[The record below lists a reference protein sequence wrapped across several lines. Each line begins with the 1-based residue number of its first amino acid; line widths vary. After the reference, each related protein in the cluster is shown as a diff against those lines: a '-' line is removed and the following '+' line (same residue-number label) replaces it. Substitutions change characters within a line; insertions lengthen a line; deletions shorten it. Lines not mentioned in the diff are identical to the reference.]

1 MVGDNSLCDLEN
13 MSTKTGKP
21 DRPNILVTG
30 GAGYIG
36 SHVVKLLC
44 DHDYPVRIIDNFS
57 TGREE
62 NVDPRATLLRGDVL
76 NSADLGQA
84 FSKPIDVVFHFA
96 ALKAAGESMTDP
108 HKFAVSNIW
117 GSICLLGAMLEHGV
131 SNIVF
136 SSSAA
141 VYGNP
146 KYLPIDEKHPVKPTN
161 YYGYTK
167 LAIEENLKWYSQLK
181 GIRYAALRYYNATGY
196 DLEGKILGQE
206 YSPTNLSPIVMEVA
220 AGMRA
225 RMEVYGTDYDTRD
238 GTCIRDYIHV
248 DDLAVAHL
256 KAMDYLLE
264 KNKNLLVNLGTGQG
278 DTVLE
283 VIKAAEKATGNPI
296 PYDTVAKR
304 EGDPGELY
312 ANPALAK
319 ELLGWE
325 AKHSDLDTIFKSMC
339 PVYLK

>member
-1 MVGDNSLCDLEN
+1 MATS
-13 MSTKTGKP
+13 KK
-21 DRPNILVTG
+21 PNILVTG

-36 SHVVKLLC
+36 SHVVRLLC
-44 DHDYPVRIIDNFS
+44 NHGYPVRIIDNFS
-57 TGREE
+57 TGWEE
-62 NVDPRATLLRGDVL
+62 NVDPRATLLRGDIL
-76 NSADLGQA
+76 KPADLKEA
-84 FSKPIDVVFHFA
+84 FAKPIDVVFHFA
-96 ALKAAGESMTDP
+96 ALKAAGESMFDP
-108 HKFAVSNIW
+108 QKFAVSNIW
-117 GSICLLGAMLEHGV
+117 GSICLLGAMLEHDV

-146 KYLPIDEKHPVKPTN
+146 EYLPIDEKHPVAPTN

-196 DLEGKILGQE
+196 NIEGKILGQE

-220 AGMRA
+220 AGMRTK
-225 RMEVYGTDYDTRD
+225 MEVFGTDYETRD

-248 DDLAVAHL
+248 DDLAEAHL

-264 KNKNLLVNLGTGQG
+264 QKKDLLVNLGTGQG

-283 VIKAAEKATGNPI
+283 VIKAAEKATGKPI
-296 PYDTVAKR
+296 PYDTVPRR
-304 EGDPGELY
+304 EGDPGDLY
-312 ANPALAK
+312 ADPTLAK
-319 ELLGWE
+319 KLLGWE
-325 AKHSDLDTIFKSMC
+325 AKHSDLDTIFKSMV